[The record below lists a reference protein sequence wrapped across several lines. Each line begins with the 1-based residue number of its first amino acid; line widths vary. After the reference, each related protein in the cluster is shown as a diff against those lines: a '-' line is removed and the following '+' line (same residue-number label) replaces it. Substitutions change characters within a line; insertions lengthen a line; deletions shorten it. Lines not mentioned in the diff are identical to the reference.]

1 MILSYSAALDL
12 LLAEVGRLPLA
23 IEILPL
29 LETGDRIL
37 AKDLAAPCDLPHWDN
52 SAMDGFALRSQDVT
66 AASPD
71 RPVRLPVVGR
81 VMAGEQP
88 PLLENPTGVACAVM
102 TGAPIPAGFDVIV
115 KVEDV
120 VQEENAIAVS
130 TPIPAGQFI
139 RRRGEDL
146 RQGSPLLAKGQR
158 LTPMALMLAAAVGIG
173 ELPVWSK
180 LPVGLISTGT
190 EVVPWSQP
198 TLELGQIRNSSQPFL
213 IEQLQRLGCEVRA
226 IAHVPDDPEQFAA
239 IAQQFWSQGVRLLL
253 TTGAV
258 SMGVADFVPAALER
272 LGCQTIFHKVAI
284 RPGKPLLFAI
294 APEHQGLVLA
304 CPGNPVSTTVT
315 AEFFLKPLLMACRNE
330 VRSPLWLPLA
340 ESVRK
345 PEGLQ
350 CFWRSRLTVDGKVSV
365 DPQQSSAALKSLVES
380 THWAILPADT
390 DFLSAG
396 TPVEVRSLLV

>member
-1 MILSYSAALDL
+1 MILSYSAALEL
-12 LLAEVGRLPLA
+12 LLAEVDQLPLST
-23 IEILPL
+23 ETVPL
-29 LETGDRIL
+29 LEAGDRIL
-37 AKDLAAPCDLPHWDN
+37 ARDIAAPCDLPHWDN
-52 SAMDGFALRSQDVT
+52 SAMDGFALRSQDVV

-71 RPVRLPVVGR
+71 CPVRLPVIGR

-88 PLLENPTGVACAVM
+88 PLLTSTAGVACAVM
-102 TGAPIPAGFDVIV
+102 TGAPMPAGFDAIV

-120 VQEENAIAVS
+120 VQQENAIAVS

-139 RRRGEDL
+139 RVRGEDL
-146 RQGSPLLAKGQR
+146 RKGSPLLAKGQH
-158 LTPMALMLAAAVGIG
+158 LTPMALMLAAAVGLS

-213 IEQLQRLGCEVRA
+213 IQQLQRLGCEIRA

-272 LGCQTIFHKVAI
+272 LGCQAIFHKVAI

-294 APEHQGLVLA
+294 APEQRGLILA

-315 AEFFLKPLLMACRNE
+315 AEFFLKPLLMQRRGE
-330 VRSPLWLPLA
+330 SRSPLWLPLA
-340 ESVRK
+340 ASVHK

-350 CFWRSRLTVDGKVSV
+350 CFWRSRLTPDGKVWV

-380 THWAILPADT
+380 SHWAILPADT
-390 DFLSAG
+390 RFIAAG
-396 TPVEVRSLLV
+396 TPVEVQSIT